1 MTIVQPTARALF
13 AACLAVASLLAVA
26 PRPASALEPP
36 RPLPHYRP
44 AFVTETDV
52 RPWKDCLW
60 ASGAMLLD
68 KWTNGARIV
77 SHQRLRQLS
86 GDASGG
92 SDLADLADAYARV
105 GIALRY
111 SPDGGD
117 RITWSSLLRRL
128 SNGAGAILLGDDS
141 KLPRWY
147 GRWDY
152 RFWKGKARTTNHAVY
167 IERYD
172 RAHGR
177 VWLMDPLAPAGW
189 GGEWI
194 SVSSLQRYAWSRG
207 GLLFAAVTPTAK
219 AAPFAGVTIAPPVL
233 SQTSVAFDA
242 AWPVDAPRR
251 WHFQGADVRAT
262 FRRAADPLRA
272 VVTAAPVVLQPGDG
286 PAAARPSAKLVDG
299 NLVVSARL
307 PTTPGAYV
315 GGVRLTD
322 RRFGR
327 RVADTGPVAVFVA
340 GPRQARLEIGVADRA
355 ATAGSALDVSI
366 HVTNTGPLTWADP
379 PASLVARGTASIR
392 GTRVV
397 ARWIPVADEAGTPV
411 SDDVV
416 PTTTELART
425 PLAPGG
431 EVTLETTVR
440 LPDAPGRWALVVDL
454 VDDVDGSFAAL
465 GSAPASAWLDVVA
478 PHGIDIVN

>member
-1 MTIVQPTARALF
+1 MTIAHRPARALI
-13 AACLAVASLLAVA
+13 AACLTVASMLAVA

-68 KWTNGARIV
+68 KWTNGDRAV
-77 SHQRLRQLS
+77 THQRLRQLS
-86 GDASGG
+86 GDTSGG
-92 SDLADLADAYARV
+92 SGLADLADAYAHL
-105 GIALRY
+105 GIDLTY

-117 RITWSSLLRRL
+117 RITWSSLLRKL
-128 SNGAGAILLGDDS
+128 ANGAGAILLGDDS

-152 RFWKGKARTTNHAVY
+152 KFWKGKARTTNHAVY

-172 RAHGR
+172 QKHGR

-194 SVSSLQRYAWSRG
+194 SVWSLQRYAWTQG

-219 AAPFAGVTIAPPVL
+219 AAPFAGVTISSAVL
-233 SQTSVAFDA
+233 RQTSVAFEA
-242 AWPVDAPRR
+242 AWAVDAPRH

-262 FRRAADPLRA
+262 FRRTADPLRA
-272 VVTAAPVVLQPGDG
+272 VVIATPVALQPDDA
-286 PAAARPSAKLVDG
+286 PAGARPKAKLAGDD
-299 NLVVSARL
+299 LVVSARL
-307 PTTPGAYV
+307 PAMAGAYV

-327 RVADTGPVAVFVA
+327 PVVDTGLVAVFVA
-340 GPRQARLEIGVADRA
+340 GPRQARLEIGLTDRVAIAGA
-355 ATAGSALDVSI
+355 AVDVSI
-366 HVTNTGPLTWADP
+366 QVTNTGTLTWADP
-379 PASLVARGTASIR
+379 PASLVARGTAS
-392 GTRVV
+392 TRDTRLV

-411 SDDVV
+411 ADDPV
-416 PTTTELART
+416 PTTIELART
-425 PLAPGG
+425 PLKPGS
-431 EVTLETTVR
+431 EVTLETTLR
-440 LPDAPGRWALVVDL
+440 MPDAPGRWALVVDL

-465 GSAPASAWLDVVA
+465 GSAPASAWFDVVG
-478 PHGIDIVN
+478 PRGIDIVN